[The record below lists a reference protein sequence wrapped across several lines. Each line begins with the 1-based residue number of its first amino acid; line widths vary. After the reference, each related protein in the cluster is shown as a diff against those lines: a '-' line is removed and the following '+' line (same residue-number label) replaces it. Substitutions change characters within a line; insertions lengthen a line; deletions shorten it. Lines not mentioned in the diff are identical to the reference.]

1 MVPQKLREL
10 RSTAASRKKD
20 EKNKWAALEAKGEPF
35 AEKKALADKA
45 WETYETLYNEY
56 KTDTSNTAM
65 KALIAAY
72 EGSEVKHSIIEGL
85 IAFSAMA
92 REEIAAEEK
101 RAEDAKTAPDASVLA
116 RSEEIIKAVAPVLV
130 KAISNTDEPDLAW
143 EAAEELLRGEITTDM
158 TKQVMGVLRDLQA
171 PVKNR
176 WAASRLM
183 AEAPVPAAIDDMV
196 SILNGDPDIYPIVLV
211 SDSATALGKLGA
223 TKAIPEL
230 VNCLWLNDDRGRN
243 ANQACRIA
251 LNRIAKS
258 SPEGAR
264 AVLAELQKT
273 LNRTNAR
280 VEERAKRK
288 RYNESGI
295 VEAQVANL
303 LGDKPIANAS
313 SVDALVTTATT
324 VLAPPRT

>member
-1 MVPQKLREL
+1 MGGLGG
-10 RSTAASRKKD
+10 
-20 EKNKWAALEAKGEPF
+20 GEPF

-176 WAASRLM
+176 WAALST
-183 AEAPVPAAIDDMV
+183 D
-196 SILNGDPDIYPIVLV
+196 GG
-211 SDSATALGKLGA
+211 SA
-223 TKAIPEL
+223 
-230 VNCLWLNDDRGRN
+230 C
-243 ANQACRIA
+243 
-251 LNRIAKS
+251 
-258 SPEGAR
+258 
-264 AVLAELQKT
+264 
-273 LNRTNAR
+273 
-280 VEERAKRK
+280 
-288 RYNESGI
+288 
-295 VEAQVANL
+295 
-303 LGDKPIANAS
+303 
-313 SVDALVTTATT
+313 
-324 VLAPPRT
+324 PRRHR